1 MLIIVTTKN
10 FFSKKNPKI
19 EKLNKTKQNKKS
31 TPTLKNGGR
40 AEGWGEGEE
49 RDRRSGRGRDLTD
62 PRVSPADRSART
74 ELQRFPSPSPWLRLE
89 MVRTPYGPCPFPL
102 CDFMLK
108 VFLFRFK

>member
-1 MLIIVTTKN
+1 MLIIVTTKKN
-10 FFSKKNPKI
+10 FFKTPKI
-19 EKLNKTKQNKKS
+19 EKQNKTKKS
-31 TPTLKNGGR
+31 TPTFKNGGR
-40 AEGWGEGEE
+40 EEGWGEGEE
-49 RDRRSGRGRDLTD
+49 RGRGRSGRGRDLTE

-89 MVRTPYGPCPFPL
+89 VVRTPYGPCPFPL